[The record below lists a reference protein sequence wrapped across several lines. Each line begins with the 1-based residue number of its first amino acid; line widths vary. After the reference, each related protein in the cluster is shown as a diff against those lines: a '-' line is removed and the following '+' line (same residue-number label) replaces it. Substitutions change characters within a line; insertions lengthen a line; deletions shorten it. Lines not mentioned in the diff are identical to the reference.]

1 VKDLSLRGTARLLTA
16 LLAAVLG
23 VTALTS
29 CSSGAAAADAA
40 TGAPAGSGAAT
51 AEWSYTDATGTTVT
65 LPQRPERVASYADY
79 AIGMFA
85 YGLRPTAVFGRV
97 DVATDPRFAGY
108 DLSQTTVVGNSYGEI
123 DLEALAASKP
133 DLIVTGIYPT
143 DRNGTIDST
152 QPYYA
157 FADLEQQAQLA
168 KIAPIV
174 AIKVGGNGLDV
185 IKSLTALT
193 EALGA
198 SPDTVAA
205 ARADFDRASTE
216 LTAAATQSTLE
227 VTQMYADADGIYV
240 VKPADEPETQLY
252 QSLGV
257 TYTDLHPDG
266 TYYWDIFSWENV
278 GQMMTGDVLLANVEG
293 FQQAEL
299 AAQPTFAASPA
310 LVAGQVHTWNGAALD
325 YASQAVQMGKLTE
338 ILRSS
343 QQVA

>member
-1 VKDLSLRGTARLLTA
+1 VKAFAPRGTARVLA
-16 LLAAVLG
+16 PLLAAVLG
-23 VTALTS
+23 VTVLAA
-29 CSSGAAAADAA
+29 CSSGSSTAAEAS
-40 TGAPAGSGAAT
+40 AGSGAAP
-51 AEWSYTDATGTTVT
+51 AEWTYTDDTGTTVT
-65 LPQRPERVASYADY
+65 LPQRPERVAGYADY

-85 YGLRPTAVFGRV
+85 YGLTPTAVFGRV
-97 DVATDPRFAGY
+97 DVASDPRFADY
-108 DLSQTTVVGNSYGEI
+108 DLSDTTVVGNSYGEI
-123 DLEALAASKP
+123 DLEALAAAKP

-143 DRNGTIDST
+143 DRSGTLDPSE
-152 QPYYA
+152 PYYG

-174 AIKVGGNGLDV
+174 AIKVGGNGIDV
-185 IKSLTALT
+185 IKSLTALA

-198 SPDTVAA
+198 SPDKVAA
-205 ARADFDRASTE
+205 AQADFDKAAAD
-216 LTAAATQSTLE
+216 LTAAAKEQNLE
-227 VTQMYADADGIYV
+227 VTQMYADPDGIWV

-257 TYTDLHPDG
+257 NYTNLHPDG
-266 TYYWDIFSWENV
+266 DYYWDIFSWENV